1 MSKNEKSVRD
11 QIAEHE
17 AEIAKETDRWNHLRE
32 HGGSDPFW
40 SDGVNMNLVRNHIIY
55 HLMKIQELS
64 AQPTQLS
71 MFDSAPGMPSANVLE
86 DKRVPPEVDQNYM
99 ANERRSLA

>member
-1 MSKNEKSVRD
+1 MSKKEKSVRD

-71 MFDSAPGMPSANVLE
+71 MFDHVPGSASAKVE
-86 DKRVPPEVDQNYM
+86 ADKRVPPKMPQDYM
-99 ANERRSLA
+99 ANERRLLV